1 MKHVVIDG
9 KTIGPGYKPYV
20 VAEISGNHNGEINRA
35 LELVELAAQSG
46 ADAVKLQTYR
56 PDTMTIESDRDD
68 FKVKGGL
75 WDGYTLY
82 DLYQWAH
89 TPWEWH
95 EPLFEKAKEV
105 GITIFSS
112 PFDETAVDYLEELD
126 VPAYKIASFE
136 VVDLPLIEKVAKT
149 GKPVVISTGMANIQE
164 IGDAVNV
171 LKKQGCEQIIVLH
184 CISSYPAPIEQANI
198 LTIPEISK
206 RFDVVSGL
214 SDHTLSN
221 TAAVAS
227 VALGA
232 HFIEKHI
239 IQKRSDGGPDSAFSL
254 EPHELKSLCDETSA
268 AYQSLGHAGFD
279 LKDAEKASTVFRRSL
294 YVVEDVKAGEAFTD
308 KNVRRIRPG
317 YGMPPRHFSNVLT
330 KVAAKDI
337 LRGTALT
344 ADLIEGWECT

>member
-149 GKPVVISTGMANIQE
+149 GKPVVISTGMANLQE

-198 LTIPEISK
+198 LTIPAVSYTHLTLPTK
-206 RFDVVSGL
+206 RIV
-214 SDHTLSN
+214 
-221 TAAVAS
+221 
-227 VALGA
+227 
-232 HFIEKHI
+232 
-239 IQKRSDGGPDSAFSL
+239 
-254 EPHELKSLCDETSA
+254 
-268 AYQSLGHAGFD
+268 
-279 LKDAEKASTVFRRSL
+279 
-294 YVVEDVKAGEAFTD
+294 
-308 KNVRRIRPG
+308 
-317 YGMPPRHFSNVLT
+317 
-330 KVAAKDI
+330 
-337 LRGTALT
+337 
-344 ADLIEGWECT
+344 

>member
-9 KTIGPGYKPYV
+9 KTIGPGHKPYV
-20 VAEISGNHNGEINRA
+20 VAEISGNHNGEIERA
-35 LELVELAAQSG
+35 LELVELAAESG
-46 ADAVKLQTYR
+46 ADAVKLQTYT
-56 PDTMTIESDRDD
+56 PDTMTINCDRDD
-68 FKVKGGL
+68 FQVKGGL

-95 EPLFEKAKEV
+95 QALFEKAKEV
-105 GITIFSS
+105 GITIFST
-112 PFDETAVDYLEELD
+112 PFDESAVDYLEALNA
-126 VPAYKIASFE
+126 PAYKIASFE

-149 GKPVVISTGMANIQE
+149 GKPVIISTGMANLQE
-164 IGDAVNV
+164 IEDAVAV
-171 LKKQGCEQIIVLH
+171 LKDQGCEQIIVLH

-198 LTIPEISK
+198 TTIPEISR

-221 TAAVAS
+221 TAAVTS

-232 HFIEKHI
+232 HFIEKHF

-254 EPHELKSLCDETSA
+254 EPHELKSLCEETNA
-268 AYQSLGHAGFD
+268 AYQSLGQAGFE
-279 LKDAEKASTVFRRSL
+279 LKQAEQASTVFRRSL
-294 YVVEDVKAGEAFTD
+294 YVVKDIKAGEAFTEQ
-308 KNVRRIRPG
+308 NVRRIRPG
-317 YGMPPRHFSNVLT
+317 HGMLPKHLPKVLE
-330 KVAAKDI
+330 KVAKSDI

-344 ADLIEGWECT
+344 EGLIEDWHE